1 MVFNS
6 VIFLVFFILF
16 FQFYWLINNRLPVL
30 CRNIFII
37 LSSYLFYGWW
47 DWRFLS
53 LIFISSLSDYAIGLS
68 LAHTQNKSGRK
79 LLLILSLVIN
89 LGILGFFKYFN
100 FFVSSLQEL
109 LQVFSL
115 PVHIKTL
122 SIILPVGISFYTFQT
137 LSYTI
142 DIFNRK
148 IQPTRDTVSFF
159 AFVSFFPQL
168 VAGPIERAGHLLPQF
183 FGKKEFSYNFCVQ
196 GLRLILWGLFKKIVI
211 ADNLGILADALFD
224 THQSVS
230 GVTTLAGS
238 LFFAFQIYADF
249 SGYSDIAIGL
259 SRMLGFDLMKN
270 FKTPYFS
277 PTFGEFWRRW
287 HISLSTWF
295 RDYLYIPLGGNRK
308 SAFRNQLNIIV
319 TFLLSGLWH
328 GANITFLIWG
338 GLHGIALIL
347 EKWLKGKWNR
357 LFYAPLVFMVV
368 TLLWI
373 PFRAENYNHFIVLS
387 KSIFQFGSYSITT
400 LYQTISNF
408 SNIRFVVLSLVLVGF
423 LSIEY
428 HLRSDDFNE
437 WIQKKPGFTRFTL
450 YYAIVLLILLLGN
463 FNVKPYFIYFQF

>member
-6 VIFLVFFILF
+6 VAFLIFFILF
-16 FQFYWLINNRLPVL
+16 FQFYWLINNRFHIFY
-30 CRNIFII
+30 RNIFII
-37 LSSYLFYGWW
+37 FSSYLFYGWW

-53 LIFISSLSDYAIGLS
+53 LIFISSLSDYIIGLN
-68 LAHTQNKSGRK
+68 LARTQKKSGRK
-79 LLLILSLVIN
+79 LLLVLSISVN

-100 FFVSSLQEL
+100 FFVDSLQEL
-109 LQVFSL
+109 LQAISL
-115 PVHIKTL
+115 PVHIKSL
-122 SIILPVGISFYTFQT
+122 NIILPVGISFYTFQT

-148 IQPTRDTVSFF
+148 IQPTRDIASFF

-183 FGKKEFSYNFCVQ
+183 FGKKEFSYNSCVQ

-211 ADNLGILADALFD
+211 ADNFGTLVDALFD
-224 THQSVS
+224 THQSVT
-230 GVTTLAGS
+230 GITTLAGT
-238 LFFAFQIYADF
+238 LLFAFQIYADF

-259 SRMLGFDLMKN
+259 SKMLGFDLMKN
-270 FKTPYFS
+270 FKAPYFS
-277 PTFGEFWRRW
+277 PTFGEFWHRW
-287 HISLSTWF
+287 HISLSSWF
-295 RDYLYIPLGGNRK
+295 RDYLYFPLGGSRK
-308 SAFRNQLNIIV
+308 SKFRIQLNIMV

-338 GLHGIALIL
+338 GLHGTALLL

-387 KSIFQFGSYSITT
+387 KSIFQFGSYTITS
-400 LYQTISNF
+400 LCQTISNF
-408 SNIRFVVLSLVLVGF
+408 SLIRFIILSIVLTGF
-423 LSIEY
+423 LGVEY
-428 HLRSDDFNE
+428 HFKTDDFNE
-437 WIQKKPGFTRFTL
+437 WIQKKSRFTRFSF
-450 YYAIVLLILLLGN
+450 YYVLLILLLLLGN
-463 FNVKPYFIYFQF
+463 FSVKPYFIYFQF